1 MRISD
6 WSSDVCSSD
15 LASEVAQRLA
25 HILFGI
31 GGHVLHDRAVA
42 FDRDVHA
49 IFVIIAAAMRDA
61 RAQLIEIAA
70 LDRPERIGDA
80 LKLDILGR
88 VAADRRRCAPGVAV
102 NTFDAGPVALVHAA
116 GKPDAGLPAGP
127 AADRPDLTHV
137 ETEP

>member
-70 LDRPERIGDA
+70 LDRTERIGDA

-102 NTFDAGPVALVHAA
+102 NTFRSAEHTSELQSLMRISYAVFCLKKNKKAQN
-116 GKPDAGLPAGP
+116 
-127 AADRPDLTHV
+127 
-137 ETEP
+137 